1 MLAKY
6 LTALSTQA
14 ESLLREC
21 LSLQAEGPPA
31 LGGRAATMQ
40 QLARV
45 MERRGDR
52 DAALAHL
59 ADALALHRQAYG
71 EGVPADPESNPIPS
85 QTRSRVKPDPESH
98 PIPSQTRSRVK
109 LDPESNPADPTGW
122 PAPRRALRPLFSVQR
137 SFSSVQRSACIGYG
151 A

>member
-1 MLAKY
+1 M
-6 LTALSTQA
+6 
-14 ESLLREC
+14 LREC

-31 LGGRAATMQ
+31 LGGRAATLQ

-85 QTRSRVKPDPESH
+85 QIRQ
-98 PIPSQTRSRVK
+98 I
-109 LDPESNPADPTGW
+109 
-122 PAPRRALRPLFSVQR
+122 RRAGQRLEEHCALFSAFSVQLPVFSVQR
-137 SFSSVQRSACIGYG
+137 VLAMARRPLHVAQS
-151 A
+151 